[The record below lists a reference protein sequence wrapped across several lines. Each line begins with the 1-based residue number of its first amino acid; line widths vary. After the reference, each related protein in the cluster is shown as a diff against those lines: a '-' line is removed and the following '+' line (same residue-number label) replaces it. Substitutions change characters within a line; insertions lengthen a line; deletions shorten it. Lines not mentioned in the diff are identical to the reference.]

1 MDRNILLISEKDQK
15 AYLPYKDDE
24 IEKIYSNSN
33 KKYNSI
39 QEIIKER
46 QASSL
51 CISRPRINQSK
62 K

>member
-33 KKYNSI
+33 KNK
-39 QEIIKER
+39 
-46 QASSL
+46 
-51 CISRPRINQSK
+51 
-62 K
+62 